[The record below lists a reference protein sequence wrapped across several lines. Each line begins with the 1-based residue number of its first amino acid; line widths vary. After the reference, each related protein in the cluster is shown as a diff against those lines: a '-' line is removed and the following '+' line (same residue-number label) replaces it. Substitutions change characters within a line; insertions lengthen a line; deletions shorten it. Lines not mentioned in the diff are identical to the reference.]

1 MKLYHTFLGII
12 LLTAFATLL
21 VYDAGVGNH
30 GGTTIPETIVMAGIF
45 AFDKDEQTVT
55 VKEKQPSAFETVV
68 ESNEQPE
75 SKKVEG
81 FYADEWIKS
90 WFARFDQDNDKFITK
105 REFLQNIEPFPVK
118 EYHLNI
124 FSKSD
129 NNPDGVLNL
138 FEFNNFID
146 STKFLTKQN
155 IATKASPVSASTND
169 IDPVKLIAGALA
181 IGLLMAAFKL
191 V

>member
-1 MKLYHTFLGII
+1 MKLYHTFLLTI
-12 LLTAFATLL
+12 LLTAFVALM
-21 VYDAGVGNH
+21 VYNAGI
-30 GGTTIPETIVMAGIF
+30 GGQDENTIPGTLVMAGVL
-45 AFDKDEQTVT
+45 AFNDESPRVT
-55 VKEKQPSAFETVV
+55 VKEKQVTPTTNVIQKKD
-68 ESNEQPE
+68 QPVTKE
-75 SKKVEG
+75 LDG

-90 WFARFDQDNDKFITK
+90 WFSRFDQDDDKFITK
-105 REFLQNIEPFPVK
+105 KEFLQNIEPFPVK
-118 EYHLNI
+118 DYHLNI
-124 FSKSD
+124 FTRSD

-146 STKFLTKQN
+146 STKFLTKHN
-155 IATKASPVSASTND
+155 ISSKASPVPASADD